1 MILPLCLVLSID
13 VSSSFEPLDYQ
24 SVMHG
29 HANALTQ
36 QRIIDTVESLGGSFA
51 ITIQQWAEVAVTSV
65 DWRIIT
71 TRAELEE
78 LASVVGDLPR
88 AFRGGTWTHV
98 GMAYAMHS
106 FDSAPIECDRKTI
119 DIVSDGPAG
128 VTVDHV
134 TALRDTAY
142 ENGIRINTLGVT
154 TYYGGGEEDGPV
166 RSATYPN
173 PENWLREYVMTP
185 NGFSMAADGMEE
197 FQRAIAVKL
206 SLELALLEMENNHE
220 YQ

>member
-13 VSSSFEPLDYQ
+13 VSSSFEPLDYEL
-24 SVMHG
+24 VMQG
-29 HANALTQ
+29 HANALRQ
-36 QRIIDTVESLGGSFA
+36 QRIIDTVEGLGGSFA
-51 ITIQQWAEVAVTSV
+51 ITIQQWSERAVTVV

-78 LASVVGDLPR
+78 LANVVSNVPG
-88 AFRGGTWTHV
+88 AFNDGTSTHI
-98 GMAYAMHS
+98 GMSYAMNS
-106 FDSAPIECDRKTI
+106 FDSAPIQCDRKTI
-119 DIVSDGPAG
+119 DIVSDGPSNVSVNY
-128 VTVDHV
+128 VTE
-134 TALRDTAY
+134 LRDIAY

-154 TYYGGGEEDGPV
+154 TYYGGGEEGPV
-166 RSATYPN
+166 RNTTYPN

-206 SLELALLEMENNHE
+206 SLELALLEMENN
-220 YQ
+220 YGY